1 MRRLLLL
8 LTIASVA
15 VCAQP
20 LVPRA
25 AYNPPIQFSH
35 LTTSNGLLQSHIT
48 CILQD
53 RRGLIWFGTRNG
65 LYRYN
70 GYDFQPFLRSINDST
85 SLPDNFIRSLCQDRQ
100 GRIWIGTDKG
110 VCRYRTESNDFL
122 RYGGMTG
129 QVHSI
134 VQHAD
139 GNIYCSSGIL
149 YVIDT
154 SRQQLVAVTM
164 PDGQTVIK
172 GTNVLAADRNALLW
186 VGGRQGLHAYRPQG
200 KSRLTEVSLRN
211 AEERLDTDFITA
223 LYCDDHDHI
232 WAGKNGRDLI
242 SYDQATGAV
251 SHYETGTLS
260 VWGLYLGWE
269 YDQVSGPADRH
280 CLSVVLY

>member
-1 MRRLLLL
+1 
-8 LTIASVA
+8 VA

-20 LVPRA
+20 LVPRP
-25 AYNPPIQFSH
+25 AYNQPIQFSH
-35 LTTSNGLLQSHIT
+35 LTTGNGLLQSHIT

-53 RRGLIWFGTRNG
+53 RRGLIWLGTRNG

-129 QVHSI
+129 QVQSI

-154 SRQQLVAVTM
+154 SELLLY
-164 PDGQTVIK
+164 VIQYVK
-172 GTNVLAADRNALLW
+172 KMK
-186 VGGRQGLHAYRPQG
+186 HM
-200 KSRLTEVSLRN
+200 
-211 AEERLDTDFITA
+211 
-223 LYCDDHDHI
+223 LYC
-232 WAGKNGRDLI
+232 LI
-242 SYDQATGAV
+242 TFK
-251 SHYETGTLS
+251 L
-260 VWGLYLGWE
+260 
-269 YDQVSGPADRH
+269 
-280 CLSVVLY
+280 

>member
-1 MRRLLLL
+1 
-8 LTIASVA
+8 
-15 VCAQP
+15 
-20 LVPRA
+20 
-25 AYNPPIQFSH
+25 
-35 LTTSNGLLQSHIT
+35 
-48 CILQD
+48 
-53 RRGLIWFGTRNG
+53 
-65 LYRYN
+65 
-70 GYDFQPFLRSINDST
+70 
-85 SLPDNFIRSLCQDRQ
+85 
-100 GRIWIGTDKG
+100 
-110 VCRYRTESNDFL
+110 
-122 RYGGMTG
+122 MTG

-172 GTNVLAADRNALLW
+172 GANVLAADRNALLW

-251 SHYETGTLS
+251 SHYETGTPMTNRARPGHHQSRRTYRGPQTRLCQPLLAERQRRLLHS
-260 VWGLYLGWE
+260 VR
-269 YDQVSGPADRH
+269 QR
-280 CLSVVLY
+280 